1 MSQHNIRSQSLASAA
16 PLPRAWLDTIAPGTR
31 AFFGI
36 VFLVWSWISTVII
49 LGRLLAPVLTSSPIP
64 GIGDR
69 YIVALGVAM
78 LVSLAEFVS
87 SDRWPGTYWAVLLI
101 ADASFTTWQTH
112 TWLELIVQP
121 HTALTVG
128 VQAAIWIASLLGG
141 IIAARFG
148 EELLF
153 GKRRR

>member
-1 MSQHNIRSQSLASAA
+1 MSQQHVRSTSLSTAA

-31 AFFGI
+31 VFFGI
-36 VFLVWSWISTVII
+36 VFMAWSWISTLLI
-49 LGRLLAPVLTSSPIP
+49 LGRLLAPALTSSTIP

-69 YIVALGVAM
+69 YLVAIGFAF
-78 LVSLAEFVS
+78 LVSIAEFVS
-87 SDRWPGTYWAVLLI
+87 SDRWPGAYWATMLL

-112 TWLELIVQP
+112 TWLELIVAP
-121 HTALTVG
+121 HTALTAG
-128 VQAAIWIASLLGG
+128 VQAAIWITSLVGG

-148 EELLF
+148 ELLLF